1 MRRTVFQS
9 MVATLLAALAST
21 PAMALDVDAGDYTAL
36 PPGTNLALVYYQH
49 AQRDRLYGK
58 GTPVPIAARLDSDV
72 GILRGVHFMDIGGIT
87 VDPQFL
93 LPFGRLKGKDGTA
106 FLGDGSGAGDVILAA
121 TAWLVNRK
129 DANTYFGIT
138 PFLTLPTGRYD
149 RNKALNLGE
158 HRTKFTLQAGY
169 ITPVAPSLSL
179 DLIADV
185 TVYGDNRDFGAA
197 SATLAQKTSYG
208 AQAHLRYRV
217 SPTLDVRAG
226 VFKTITGETRVN
238 GVGRG
243 DRGDTVK
250 FNLGATYFVR
260 PTTQLLATWG
270 RDTSVRDGFKEN
282 SRVNLRLL
290 EVL

>member
-58 GTPVPIAARLDSDV
+58 GAPVPIVAGLDSDV

-197 SATLAQKTSYG
+197 SATLAQKASYG
-208 AQAHLRYRV
+208 AQAHLRYHV
-217 SPTLDVRAG
+217 SPTMDVRAG

-290 EVL
+290 EVF